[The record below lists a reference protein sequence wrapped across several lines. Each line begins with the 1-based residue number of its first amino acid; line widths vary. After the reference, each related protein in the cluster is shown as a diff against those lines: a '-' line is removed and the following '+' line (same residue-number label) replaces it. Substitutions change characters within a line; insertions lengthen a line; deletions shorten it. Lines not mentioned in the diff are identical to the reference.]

1 MIAEPRAAIVNLTA
15 VAISDEFP
23 FNLEPGRRRIW
34 DLSLGKEIPLVGGD
48 LGNRDGV
55 ILPAKGEWGWG
66 IWLPVGFHMAEDF
79 KDPSVPILNTDYRFA
94 AMFKSQWGLSDPENL
109 DAPLSR
115 IGFRFQVGHES
126 THLGDEFSL
135 NARNNHTD
143 FLRVNV
149 SYEYWEYGLSFETDP
164 GAHTLIFRHGG
175 IGLLR
180 PDQGFYSNTLLE
192 TPDPNRP
199 TIFRS
204 VNNFEPSFGFEWKY
218 NEIVLRAFAPFVSAD
233 VRHKA
238 IYDYHKT
245 SASAREDKQFSINL
259 LIGIRQPKE
268 NYLPSFNPNIYFR
281 FYHGVNPHG
290 QFRSQR
296 DYTLVGVGIQF
307 PL

>member
-1 MIAEPRAAIVNLTA
+1 MNLTA

-115 IGFRFQVGHES
+115 IGFRFQVGHEI
-126 THLGDEFSL
+126 THLGEEFSL

-180 PDQGFYSNTLLE
+180 PDQGFY
-192 TPDPNRP
+192 P
-199 TIFRS
+199 
-204 VNNFEPSFGFEWKY
+204 
-218 NEIVLRAFAPFVSAD
+218 A
-233 VRHKA
+233 
-238 IYDYHKT
+238 
-245 SASAREDKQFSINL
+245 FSI
-259 LIGIRQPKE
+259 
-268 NYLPSFNPNIYFR
+268 
-281 FYHGVNPHG
+281 
-290 QFRSQR
+290 
-296 DYTLVGVGIQF
+296 
-307 PL
+307 